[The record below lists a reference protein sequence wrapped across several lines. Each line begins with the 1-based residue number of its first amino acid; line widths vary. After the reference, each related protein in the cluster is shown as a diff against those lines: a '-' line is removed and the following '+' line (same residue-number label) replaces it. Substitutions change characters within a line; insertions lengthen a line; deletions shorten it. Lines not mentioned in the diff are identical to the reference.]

1 MVSYYDV
8 VILGGGVSGILGG
21 IGLTERGIGVAV
33 IEHRDNI
40 LSNLDH
46 RVFAI
51 SKRSKD
57 ILDRFG
63 IWKEGGNC
71 CPIEDILIF
80 DGNSSSTVHYNH
92 KLVGNDP
99 MGYVISGKELSL
111 MLQCKAHKFNHITST
126 SYSTTEVK
134 DGFIETSLLDGRKTS
149 SRLVICAEGKGSR
162 FLRKSH
168 IRTLRYDYRQSCIT
182 CNVQHE
188 RHHRNIA
195 IEHFF
200 QGGPLAILPM
210 YGGYHSSIVW
220 TEKPEIAQMLLRL
233 PVKEFEI
240 ELYRKCGEHTG
251 YIEISGH
258 RSCHQISMVLAERQ
272 YSKRSLLVG
281 DALHSIHPVAGQGL
295 NIGIRD
301 VEAVVEILG
310 EYHSLGSDIG
320 QEFILEEIEKRRSLD
335 NYSMA
340 AITTAINSIFSSTS
354 IIPKVVRSVAMSI
367 VEMSPYIKKK
377 LIAHAMGVSTIY

>member
-1 MVSYYDV
+1 MVNYYDA

-21 IGLTERGIGVAV
+21 IGLTELGIGVAV
-33 IEHRDNI
+33 IENRDSI

-57 ILDRFG
+57 VFDRFG
-63 IWKEGGNC
+63 VWREGGNY
-71 CPIEDILIF
+71 CPIEDIMIF

-92 KLVGNDP
+92 TLVGDDP

-111 MLQCKAHKFNHITST
+111 MLKCKAHRFNHITST
-126 SYSTTEVK
+126 SYGTIEVK
-134 DGFIETSLLDGRKTS
+134 DGFIKTSLPNEKKTL
-149 SRLVICAEGKGSR
+149 SRLVICAEGKESK

-182 CNVQHE
+182 CNIQHE
-188 RHHRNIA
+188 RHHRNTA

-210 YGGYHSSIVW
+210 HGGYHSSIVW
-220 TEKPEIAQMLLRL
+220 TEKPEISQMLLRL
-233 PVKEFEI
+233 PAKEFEV
-240 ELYRKCGEHTG
+240 ELYRKCGEHVG
-251 YIEISGH
+251 HIEVSGH
-258 RSCHQISMVLAERQ
+258 RCCHKISMALAERQ
-272 YSKRSLLVG
+272 YSNRSLLLG

-301 VEAVVEILG
+301 VEAAVEILG
-310 EYHSLGSDIG
+310 KYHSLGSDIG
-320 QEFILEEIEKRRSLD
+320 QEFVLEEIEKRRLLD

-340 AITTAINSIFSSTS
+340 TITTAINSIFSNNSM
-354 IIPKVVRSVAMSI
+354 IPKVARSLAMSI

-377 LIAHAMGVSTIY
+377 LITHAMGVSTIF